1 MGAEHRK
8 PATVRP
14 VGGLQKSVGSAGLNK
29 SHHSEADRDR
39 QEFALA
45 TLRVA
50 MMRVRLIE
58 LEIEAA
64 GVALRGKFITPEC
77 ALEWVNEMAPGC
89 VGYLPAAFA
98 EGQAA

>member
-1 MGAEHRK
+1 MTPEKEK

-14 VGGLQKSVGSAGLNK
+14 VGGLRNSVGSGGLNK
-29 SHHSEADRDR
+29 SQHSEADHDR
-39 QEFALA
+39 QEFVLA

-64 GVALRGKFITPEC
+64 GVALKGRFITPEC
-77 ALEWVNEMAPGC
+77 ALEWVHEMAPGC